1 VLVILLLTSTVLMDS
16 ITSFDWTDGSARAR
30 LSISPPPDGLH
41 EERTMSPTAVP
52 TRITI
57 DFRDAVLPSRTWIL
71 GVDEAPSRVDLIA
84 FDRPPAITRPTP
96 RLGAMSPSRQGPAR
110 PTAAVAECACPEFCE
125 RDHAN
130 E

>member
-1 VLVILLLTSTVLMDS
+1 
-16 ITSFDWTDGSARAR
+16 
-30 LSISPPPDGLH
+30 
-41 EERTMSPTAVP
+41 MSPTAVP

-71 GVDEAPSRVDLIA
+71 GVDEAAPARVELIA
-84 FDRPPAITRPTP
+84 FDAPAP
-96 RLGAMSPSRQGPAR
+96 RDVSVPHICASLSARSGPFVWA
-110 PTAAVAECACPEFCE
+110 TASVADCACPEFCE

>member
-1 VLVILLLTSTVLMDS
+1 
-16 ITSFDWTDGSARAR
+16 
-30 LSISPPPDGLH
+30 
-41 EERTMSPTAVP
+41 MSPTAVP

-71 GVDEAPSRVDLIA
+71 GVDEAAPSRVELIA
-84 FDRPPAITRPTP
+84 FDGSPVGEPSLPHRSASADGRP
-96 RLGAMSPSRQGPAR
+96 GPHVR
-110 PTAAVAECACPEFCE
+110 PTALLADCACPEFCE

>member
-1 VLVILLLTSTVLMDS
+1 
-16 ITSFDWTDGSARAR
+16 
-30 LSISPPPDGLH
+30 
-41 EERTMSPTAVP
+41 MSPTAIP

-71 GVDEAPSRVDLIA
+71 GVDEAVPARVELIA
-84 FDRPPAITRPTP
+84 FDGSPASEP
-96 RLGAMSPSRQGPAR
+96 RLPHRRDVADGRPGSHVR
-110 PTAAVAECACPEFCE
+110 PTALVADCACPDFCE

>member
-1 VLVILLLTSTVLMDS
+1 
-16 ITSFDWTDGSARAR
+16 
-30 LSISPPPDGLH
+30 
-41 EERTMSPTAVP
+41 MSPTAVP

-71 GVDEAPSRVDLIA
+71 GVDEAPARVDLIA
-84 FDRPPAITRPTP
+84 FDAPPVTSPAIP
-96 RLGAMSPSRQGPAR
+96 RLGATSQSRQQRPVW

>member
-1 VLVILLLTSTVLMDS
+1 MDLP
-16 ITSFDWTDGSARAR
+16 GLGCRPCR
-30 LSISPPPDGLH
+30 LRGAQ
-41 EERTMSPTAVP
+41 EERNMSPTAVP

-71 GVDEAPSRVDLIA
+71 GVDEAAPARVDLIA
-84 FDRPPAITRPTP
+84 FDVPAATDRSIPH
-96 RLGAMSPSRQGPAR
+96 LGSSPSSRPRHIAR
-110 PTAAVAECACPEFCE
+110 PTASVAECACPEFCE